1 MHAGRDDVTPREA
14 PDDVVLVYTTA
25 ASLVEAETI
34 GSALV
39 ERGLAACVNI
49 LPQMRS
55 IYRWKG
61 AVERADEAV
70 MIVKTTRAMLEAAR
84 AAFRAAHSYE
94 TPAFLVIEVPEGDA
108 DYIAWMRGQVT

>member
-1 MHAGRDDVTPREA
+1 MTPGTA

-25 ASLVEAETI
+25 GTLVEAEAI
-34 GSALV
+34 GSLLV
-39 ERGLAACVNI
+39 EGGHAACVNI

-70 MIVKTTRAMLEAAR
+70 MIVKTTRARLDAAR

-94 TPAFLVIEVPEGDA
+94 TPAFLVIEVPGGDA
-108 DYIAWMRGQVT
+108 DYLAWLRGELA

>member
-1 MHAGRDDVTPREA
+1 MHAGRDDVTQGA

-25 ASLVEAETI
+25 ANLVEAEAI
-34 GSALV
+34 GVALV

-61 AVERADEAV
+61 AVERTDEAV
-70 MIVKTTRAMLEAAR
+70 MIVKTTRAKLEAAR

-94 TPAFLVIEVPEGDA
+94 TPAFLVIEVPDGDE
-108 DYIAWMRGQVT
+108 DYLAWLRGQVA